1 MLDEDT
7 DAPDTKLT
15 NVWDDLKEDSKE
27 DLERNDFTIDD
38 MDTAAL
44 EAHQLQWQ
52 GNKEIWVVDGLI

>member
-7 DAPDTKLT
+7 EAPDTKLT

-52 GNKEIWVVDGLI
+52 GNKEI